1 MFQTSSGKCEIK
13 VKRASILNDSYNAVM
28 SKTQEELLR
37 RLWITFEGEPG
48 LDYGGLARFKL
59 SIFNFR
65 AMK

>member
-48 LDYGGLARFKL
+48 LDYGGLARFTS

-65 AMK
+65 VI